1 MSQSSDNRLHEQLTA
16 PLRLALEARAG
27 WEFGALLASAPL
39 LSQAPPGDGHPV
51 LVLPRMLGS
60 DLSTQPLRTY
70 LNRLGYAASPWGQGL
85 NLGPRAGVMDAC
97 RARLESLQRIHDGK
111 QVSLIGWSLGGL
123 FARQLAKEAPEAV
136 RCLIGLGT
144 PLHLKPSP
152 ADTWR
157 LYELLTGDAMGL
169 ETDGGPLES
178 PLSAPPPVPTSSIY
192 SRTDGVV
199 PWRASLEE
207 AGPLAENIEV
217 ESSHL
222 GLVVNPLVLYVI
234 ADRLAQP
241 QGEWRPFERTG
252 LKAILYSEP
261 VRSGG

>member
-1 MSQSSDNRLHEQLTA
+1 MSQSSEDRLHEQLTA

-27 WEFGALLASAPL
+27 WEFGALLASVPL
-39 LSQAPPGDGHPV
+39 LSQAPAGDGHPV

-60 DLSTQPLRTY
+60 DLSTQPLRTF

-85 NLGPRAGVMDAC
+85 NLGPRAGVMAAC
-97 RARLESLQRIHDGK
+97 RQRLESLQRIHGK

-123 FARQLAKEAPEAV
+123 FARQLAKEVPEAV

-144 PLHLKPSP
+144 PLHLEPSP
-152 ADTWR
+152 AETWR
-157 LYELLTGDAMGL
+157 LYEMLTGDPMELDGAEGL
-169 ETDGGPLES
+169 LEGS
-178 PLSAPPPVPTSSIY
+178 LLAPPPVPTTSIY

-199 PWRASLEE
+199 PWRASLESE
-207 AGPLAENIEV
+207 GPQTENIEV

-241 QGEWRPFERTG
+241 EGAWRPFERTG
-252 LKAILYSEP
+252 LKAILYREP
-261 VRSGG
+261 MREGW